1 MGDVDGWGLGR
12 SYQHPFRFPTS
23 GLYAHLKISG
33 AGMAVP
39 LDVAVGLL
47 WQCSIPATA
56 RFFGSALGFSWSDLG
71 VMWIRVHVIGAIGS
85 MAVSKTV
92 DAGSSPA

>member
-1 MGDVDGWGLGR
+1 
-12 SYQHPFRFPTS
+12 
-23 GLYAHLKISG
+23 
-33 AGMAVP
+33 MAVP

-56 RFFGSALGFSWSDLG
+56 RFFGSALRFSWSDLG

-92 DAGSSPA
+92 DVGSIPTAPGIAEKSEKTISFLAFSCFIHE

>member
-1 MGDVDGWGLGR
+1 
-12 SYQHPFRFPTS
+12 
-23 GLYAHLKISG
+23 
-33 AGMAVP
+33 MAVP

-47 WQCSIPATA
+47 WQCSIPVTA
-56 RFFGSALGFSWSDLG
+56 RFFGSALEFSWSDLG

>member
-1 MGDVDGWGLGR
+1 
-12 SYQHPFRFPTS
+12 
-23 GLYAHLKISG
+23 
-33 AGMAVP
+33 MAVF
-39 LDVAVGLL
+39 DS
-47 WQCSIPATA
+47 CDRPAL
-56 RFFGSALGFSWSDLG
+56 GSALGFSWSDLG